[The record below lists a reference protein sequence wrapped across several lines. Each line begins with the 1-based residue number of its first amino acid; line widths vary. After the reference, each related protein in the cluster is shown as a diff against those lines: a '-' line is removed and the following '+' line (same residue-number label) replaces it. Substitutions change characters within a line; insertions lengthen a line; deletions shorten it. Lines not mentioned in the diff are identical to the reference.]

1 MKDPFLNIFVI
12 CSNSTGKNTGLSF
25 AKAVEKII
33 KERSVTD
40 LSIKEKFQG
49 IPPPKALCY
58 LEDSHRILYFSAFWQ
73 FQILH
78 IFLKFWWILIIY
90 SYSNHQLGNGL
101 SSILYFKTRKREIV
115 KQIQTRL
122 LFFTWILNHPIVLWK
137 LSQRIYFQKVL

>member
-25 AKAVEKII
+25 ANAVEKII

-49 IPPPKALCY
+49 IPPKKPHY

-122 LFFTWILNHPIVLWK
+122 LFIHLNT
-137 LSQRIYFQKVL
+137 